1 MHYHS
6 YHIIT
11 IGCQMNKADSERI
24 ASYLN
29 SKRITNTDQKS
40 ADLVIINSCGVR
52 QKAED
57 RIYGL
62 VEQIRKDNSKS
73 DIVITGCLAKRKDV
87 IKRLEDRVKLFM
99 PINELPKMI
108 ELLHGNLDNKSL
120 DDLREN
126 QGEKYLEIEPNY
138 SNNFSAYVPIG
149 NGCNNFCSYCV
160 VPYARGREVY
170 RDFNKIINEVKNLV
184 NLAYKEINLI
194 AQNVNSYKSN
204 DKDFA
209 DLIMEIDKI
218 PGDFWLR
225 FSSSHP
231 KDMKDKLIK
240 VMGEST
246 KLASHL
252 HIAVQSGDND
262 ILKKMNRKYTVE
274 KFKELI
280 RKVKEEKSNI
290 AITTDLIVG
299 FPTEDRKAFENSKKL
314 FEEIRFDL
322 AYTAMYSPRYG
333 TVAYKMEDD
342 VSDEEKKKRED
353 EILDILKITALEKN
367 NEYLNKTVKVL
378 VEGKNRS
385 NKYFGKTSSYK
396 TVSFDSKENNL
407 IGKFVKIKINK
418 SQSFGLEGKY
428 ISIYDNQQD

>member
-1 MHYHS
+1 
-6 YHIIT
+6 
-11 IGCQMNKADSERI
+11 MNKADSERI

-29 SKRITNTDQKS
+29 SKRITSADQKS
-40 ADLVIINSCGVR
+40 ADLVIINTCGVR

-62 VEQIRKDNSKS
+62 VKQINKDNFSC
-73 DIVITGCLAKRKDV
+73 DIVITGCLAKREDV
-87 IKRLEDRVKLFM
+87 IKRLEKRVKLFM

-108 ELLHGNLDNKSL
+108 ELLSNKIDDKSL

-126 QGEKYLEIEPNY
+126 QGEKYLEIGPDY

-170 RDFNKIINEVKNLV
+170 RDFDKIVSEVKKLV
-184 NLAYKEINLI
+184 SLGYKEINLI
-194 AQNVNSYKSN
+194 AQNVNSYKSKS
-204 DKDFA
+204 KDFA
-209 DLIMEIDKI
+209 DLILEIDKI

-246 KLASHL
+246 KLANHL
-252 HIAVQSGDND
+252 HIAVQSGDNG
-262 ILKKMNRKYTVE
+262 ILKKMNRNYTVE

-280 RKVKEEKSNI
+280 EKIKKAKPGI
-290 AITTDLIVG
+290 AISTDLIVG
-299 FPTEDRKAFENSKKL
+299 FPSEDRKAFENSKKL
-314 FEEIRFDL
+314 FEDIRFDL

-333 TVAYKMEDD
+333 TAAYKLEDD
-342 VSDEEKKKRED
+342 VSDVEKKKRED
-353 EILDILKITALEKN
+353 EILEILKITALERNIK
-367 NEYLNKTVKVL
+367 YLNKTVKIL

-396 TVSFDSKENNL
+396 NVSFSSEDNNL
-407 IGKFVKIKINK
+407 VGSFVKIKINK
-418 SQSFGLEGKY
+418 SQDFGLEGEY
-428 ISIYDNQQD
+428 ISSYENK

>member
-1 MHYHS
+1 
-6 YHIIT
+6 
-11 IGCQMNKADSERI
+11 MNKADSERI

-29 SKRITNTDQKS
+29 SKRITSADQKS
-40 ADLVIINSCGVR
+40 ADLVIINTCGVR

-62 VEQIRKDNSKS
+62 VKQINKDNFSC
-73 DIVITGCLAKRKDV
+73 DIVITGCLAKREDV
-87 IKRLEDRVKLFM
+87 IKRLEKRVKLFM

-108 ELLHGNLDNKSL
+108 ELLSNKIDDKSL

-126 QGEKYLEIEPNY
+126 QGEKYLEIGPDY

-170 RDFNKIINEVKNLV
+170 RNFDKIVSEVKKLV
-184 NLAYKEINLI
+184 SLGYKEINLI
-194 AQNVNSYKSN
+194 AQNVNSYKSKS
-204 DKDFA
+204 KDFA
-209 DLIMEIDKI
+209 DLILEIDKI

-246 KLASHL
+246 KLANHL
-252 HIAVQSGDND
+252 HIAVQSGDNG
-262 ILKKMNRKYTVE
+262 ILKKMNRNYTVE

-280 RKVKEEKSNI
+280 EKIKKAKPGI
-290 AITTDLIVG
+290 AISTDLIVG
-299 FPTEDRKAFENSKKL
+299 FPSEDRKAFENSKKL
-314 FEEIRFDL
+314 FEDIRFDL

-333 TVAYKMEDD
+333 TAAYKLEDD
-342 VSDEEKKKRED
+342 VSDVEKKKRED
-353 EILDILKITALEKN
+353 EILEILKITALERNIK
-367 NEYLNKTVKVL
+367 YLNKTVKIL

-396 TVSFDSKENNL
+396 NVSFSSEDNNL
-407 IGKFVKIKINK
+407 VGSFVKIKINK
-418 SQSFGLEGKY
+418 SQDFGLEGEY
-428 ISIYDNQQD
+428 ISSYENK

>member
-1 MHYHS
+1 
-6 YHIIT
+6 
-11 IGCQMNKADSERI
+11 MNKADSERI

-29 SKRITNTDQKS
+29 SKRITSADQKS
-40 ADLVIINSCGVR
+40 ADLVIINTCGVR

-62 VEQIRKDNSKS
+62 VKQINKDNFSC
-73 DIVITGCLAKRKDV
+73 DIVITGCLAKREDV
-87 IKRLEDRVKLFM
+87 IKRLEKRVKLFM

-108 ELLHGNLDNKSL
+108 ELLSNKIDDKSL

-126 QGEKYLEIEPNY
+126 QGEKYLEIGPDY

-170 RDFNKIINEVKNLV
+170 RDFDKIVSEVKKLV
-184 NLAYKEINLI
+184 SLGYKEINLI
-194 AQNVNSYKSN
+194 AQNVNSYKSKS
-204 DKDFA
+204 KDFA
-209 DLIMEIDKI
+209 DLILEIDKI

-240 VMGEST
+240 VIGEST
-246 KLASHL
+246 KLANHL
-252 HIAVQSGDND
+252 HIAVQSGDNG
-262 ILKKMNRKYTVE
+262 ILKKMNRNYTVE

-280 RKVKEEKSNI
+280 EKIKKAKPGI
-290 AITTDLIVG
+290 AISTDLIVG
-299 FPTEDRKAFENSKKL
+299 FPSEDRKAFENSKKL
-314 FEEIRFDL
+314 FEDIRFDL

-333 TVAYKMEDD
+333 TAAYKLEDD
-342 VSDEEKKKRED
+342 VSDVEKKKRED
-353 EILDILKITALEKN
+353 EILEILKITALERNIK
-367 NEYLNKTVKVL
+367 YLNKTVKIL

-396 TVSFDSKENNL
+396 NVSFSSEDNNL
-407 IGKFVKIKINK
+407 VGSFVKIKINK
-418 SQSFGLEGKY
+418 SQDFGLEGEY
-428 ISIYDNQQD
+428 ISSYENK

>member
-1 MHYHS
+1 MHYQT

-24 ASYLN
+24 SSYLN
-29 SKRITNTDQKS
+29 SKRIINTDQKS
-40 ADLVIINSCGVR
+40 ADLVIINTCGVR

-62 VEQIRKDNSKS
+62 VEQIKKDNKNS
-73 DIVITGCLAKRKDV
+73 DIIITGCLAKRKDV
-87 IKRLEDRVKLFM
+87 IKRLEGRVKLFM

-108 ELLHGNLDNKSL
+108 ELLNGNLNNKSL
-120 DDLREN
+120 DNLREN
-126 QGEKYLEIEPNY
+126 QGEKYLEIKPDY
-138 SNNFSAYVPIG
+138 DNNFSAYVPIG

-170 RDFNKIINEVKNLV
+170 RNFDKIVNEVKKLV
-184 NLAYKEINLI
+184 SLGYKEINLI
-194 AQNVNSYKSN
+194 AQNVNSYYSN
-204 DKDFA
+204 NKDFA
-209 DLIMEIDKI
+209 DLIKEIDKI

-240 VMGEST
+240 AMGEST
-246 KLASHL
+246 KLVNHL
-252 HIAVQSGDND
+252 HVAVQSGDNE

-274 KFKELI
+274 HFKELI
-280 RKVKEEKSNI
+280 NKIKKAKPGIS
-290 AITTDLIVG
+290 ITTDLIVG
-299 FPTEDRKAFENSKKL
+299 FPSEDRKAFENSKKL
-314 FEEIRFDL
+314 FEDIRFDL
-322 AYTAMYSPRYG
+322 AYTAMYSPRFG
-333 TVAYKMEDD
+333 TAAYKMEDD
-342 VSDEEKKKRED
+342 VSEEEKRKREN
-353 EILDILKITALEKN
+353 EILEILKTTALEKN

-396 TVSFDSKENNL
+396 NVSFDSSENNL
-407 IGKFVKIKINK
+407 IGKFVKIQINK
-418 SQSFGLEGKY
+418 AQDFGLEGKY
-428 ISIYDNQQD
+428 ISTCEYE

>member
-1 MHYHS
+1 MHYQT

-24 ASYLN
+24 SSYLN
-29 SKRITNTDQKS
+29 SKRIINTDQKS
-40 ADLVIINSCGVR
+40 ADLVIINTCGVR

-62 VEQIRKDNSKS
+62 VEQIKKDNKNS
-73 DIVITGCLAKRKDV
+73 DIIITGCLAKRKDV
-87 IKRLEDRVKLFM
+87 IKRLEGRVKLFM

-108 ELLHGNLDNKSL
+108 ELLNGNLNNKSL
-120 DDLREN
+120 DNLREN
-126 QGEKYLEIEPNY
+126 QGEKYLEIKPDY
-138 SNNFSAYVPIG
+138 DNNFSAYVPIG

-170 RDFNKIINEVKNLV
+170 RNFDKIVNEVKKLV
-184 NLAYKEINLI
+184 SLGYKEINLI
-194 AQNVNSYKSN
+194 AQNVNSYYSN
-204 DKDFA
+204 NKDFA
-209 DLIMEIDKI
+209 DLIKEIDKI

-240 VMGEST
+240 AMGEST
-246 KLASHL
+246 KLVNHL
-252 HIAVQSGDND
+252 HVAVQSGDNE

-274 KFKELI
+274 HFKELI
-280 RKVKEEKSNI
+280 NKIKKAKPGIS
-290 AITTDLIVG
+290 ITTDLIVG
-299 FPTEDRKAFENSKKL
+299 FPSEDRKAFENSKKL
-314 FEEIRFDL
+314 FEDIRFDL

-333 TVAYKMEDD
+333 TAAYKMEDD
-342 VSDEEKKKRED
+342 VSEAEKKKREN
-353 EILDILKITALEKN
+353 EILEILKTTALEKN

-396 TVSFDSKENNL
+396 NVSFDSSENNL
-407 IGKFVKIKINK
+407 IGKFVKIQINK
-418 SQSFGLEGKY
+418 AQDFGLEGKY
-428 ISIYDNQQD
+428 ISTCEYE

>member
-1 MHYHS
+1 
-6 YHIIT
+6 
-11 IGCQMNKADSERI
+11 MNKADSERI

-29 SKRITNTDQKS
+29 SKRIINTDQKS
-40 ADLVIINSCGVR
+40 ADLVIINTCGVR

-57 RIYGL
+57 RVYGL
-62 VEQIRKDNSKS
+62 VKQIKKDNKES

-87 IKRLEDRVKLFM
+87 IKRLKERVKLFM

-108 ELLHGNLDNKSL
+108 ELLANKLDNKSL
-120 DDLREN
+120 DYLREN

-138 SNNFSAYVPIG
+138 NNNFSAYVPIG

-170 RDFNKIINEVKNLV
+170 RDFDKIVNEVKKLV
-184 NLAYKEINLI
+184 NLGYKEINLI

-204 DKDFA
+204 DKDFP
-209 DLIMEIDKI
+209 DLILGIDKI

-240 VMGEST
+240 AMGRCT
-246 KLASHL
+246 KLANHL
-252 HIAVQSGDND
+252 HLAVQSGDND
-262 ILKKMNRKYTVE
+262 ILKKMNRNYTVE
-274 KFKELI
+274 QFIELI
-280 RKVKEEKSNI
+280 KKIKEEKSDI
-290 AITTDLIVG
+290 AISTDLIVG
-299 FPTEDRKAFENSKKL
+299 FPSEDREAFENSKKL
-314 FEEIRFDL
+314 FEEVRFDL

-333 TVAYKMEDD
+333 TTAYKMKDD
-342 VSDEEKKKRED
+342 VSEAEKKKRED
-353 EILDILKITALEKN
+353 EILKILKATALEKN
-367 NEYLNKTVKVL
+367 NKYLHKTVKVL

-396 TVSFDSKENNL
+396 NVNFASDENNL

-418 SQSFGLEGKY
+418 AQDFGLEGKY
-428 ISIYDNQQD
+428 ISSY

>member
-29 SKRITNTDQKS
+29 SKRITSTDQKS
-40 ADLVIINSCGVR
+40 ADLVIINTCGVR

-57 RIYGL
+57 RVYGL
-62 VEQIRKDNSKS
+62 VKQIRKDNKES
-73 DIVITGCLAKRKDV
+73 DVVITGCLAKRKDV
-87 IKRLEDRVKLFM
+87 IKRLEGRVKLFM

-108 ELLHGNLDNKSL
+108 ELLTNKLDNKSL

-126 QGEKYLEIEPNY
+126 QGERYLEIEPNY

-170 RDFNKIINEVKNLV
+170 RDYNKIIAEVKKLV
-184 NLAYKEINLI
+184 SLGYKEINLI

-209 DLIMEIDKI
+209 DLILEIEKI

-225 FSSSHP
+225 FFSSHP

-240 VMGEST
+240 TIGKSS
-246 KLASHL
+246 KLANHL
-252 HIAVQSGDND
+252 HIAVQSGDNE

-274 KFKELI
+274 QFKELI
-280 RKVKEEKSNI
+280 KKIKKEKPGI

-299 FPTEDRKAFENSKKL
+299 FPSENREAFENSKKL
-314 FEEIRFDL
+314 FTEIRFDL

-342 VSDEEKKKRED
+342 VSEEEKKKRED
-353 EILDILKITALEKN
+353 EILEILKITALEKN
-367 NEYLNKTVKVL
+367 NKYLNKTVKVL

-385 NKYFGKTSSYK
+385 NKYYGKTSSYK
-396 TVSFDSKENNL
+396 NVSFDSEENNI
-407 IGKFVKIKINK
+407 IGKFVKVKINK
-418 SQSFGLEGKY
+418 SQDFGLEGECML
-428 ISIYDNQQD
+428 IYENE

>member
-1 MHYHS
+1 MHYQT

-24 ASYLN
+24 SSYLN
-29 SKRITNTDQKS
+29 SKRIINTDQKS
-40 ADLVIINSCGVR
+40 ADLVIINTCGVR

-62 VEQIRKDNSKS
+62 VEQIKKDNKNS
-73 DIVITGCLAKRKDV
+73 DIIITGCLAKRKDV
-87 IKRLEDRVKLFM
+87 IKRLEGRVKLFM

-108 ELLHGNLDNKSL
+108 ELLNGNLNNKSL
-120 DDLREN
+120 DNLREN
-126 QGEKYLEIEPNY
+126 QGEKYLEIKPDY
-138 SNNFSAYVPIG
+138 DNNFSAYVPIG

-170 RDFNKIINEVKNLV
+170 RNFDKIVNEVKKLV
-184 NLAYKEINLI
+184 SLGYKEINLI
-194 AQNVNSYKSN
+194 AQNVNSYYSN
-204 DKDFA
+204 NKDFA
-209 DLIMEIDKI
+209 DLIKEIDKI

-240 VMGEST
+240 AMGEST
-246 KLASHL
+246 KLVNHL
-252 HIAVQSGDND
+252 HVAVQSGDNE

-274 KFKELI
+274 HFKELI
-280 RKVKEEKSNI
+280 NKIKKAKPGIS
-290 AITTDLIVG
+290 ITTDLIVG
-299 FPTEDRKAFENSKKL
+299 FPSEDRKAFENSKKL
-314 FEEIRFDL
+314 FEDIRFDL
-322 AYTAMYSPRYG
+322 AYTAMYSPRFG
-333 TVAYKMEDD
+333 TAAYKMEDD
-342 VSDEEKKKRED
+342 VSEEEKRKREN
-353 EILDILKITALEKN
+353 EILEILKTTALEKN

-396 TVSFDSKENNL
+396 NVSFDSLEDNL
-407 IGKFVKIKINK
+407 IGKFVKIQINK
-418 SQSFGLEGKY
+418 AQDFGLEGKY
-428 ISIYDNQQD
+428 ISTCEYE

>member
-1 MHYHS
+1 MYYHT

-29 SKRITNTDQKS
+29 SKRITNVKLKS
-40 ADLVIINSCGVR
+40 ADLVIINTCGVR

-62 VEQIRKDNSKS
+62 IGQIKKDKPSS
-73 DIVITGCLAKRKDV
+73 DIVITGCLAKRQDV

-108 ELLHGNLDNKSL
+108 ELLGSSLDNKSL

-126 QGEKYLEIEPNY
+126 QGERYLEISPDYE
-138 SNNFSAYVPIG
+138 NNFSAYVPIG

-170 RDFNKIINEVKNLV
+170 RDFNKIINEVKKLV
-184 NLAYKEINLI
+184 SLGYKEINLI
-194 AQNVNSYKSN
+194 AQNVNSYKSAE
-204 DKDFA
+204 KDFA

-240 VMGEST
+240 AIGECT
-246 KLASHL
+246 KLANHL
-252 HIAVQSGDND
+252 HIAVQSGDNE

-274 KFKELI
+274 QFKELI
-280 RKVKEEKSNI
+280 DKIKKEKPGI
-290 AITTDLIVG
+290 AISTDLIVG
-299 FPTEDRKAFENSKKL
+299 FPSENREAFENSKKL
-314 FEEIRFDL
+314 FEELRFDL
-322 AYTAMYSPRYG
+322 AYTAMYSPRYN
-333 TVAYKMEDD
+333 TAAYRLEDD
-342 VSDEEKKKRED
+342 VSEEEKKKRED
-353 EILDILKITALEKN
+353 EILEVLKITALEKN

-396 TVSFDSKENNL
+396 NVSFDSSDKDL
-407 IGKFVKIKINK
+407 IGRFVKLKINK
-418 SQSFGLEGKY
+418 AQEFGLEGDY
-428 ISIYDNQQD
+428 ISIYDNE

>member
-1 MHYHS
+1 MHYQT

-24 ASYLN
+24 SSYLN
-29 SKRITNTDQKS
+29 SKRIINTDQKS
-40 ADLVIINSCGVR
+40 ADLVIINTCGVR

-62 VEQIRKDNSKS
+62 VEQIKKDNKNS
-73 DIVITGCLAKRKDV
+73 DIIITGCLAKRKDV
-87 IKRLEDRVKLFM
+87 IKRLEGRVKLFM

-108 ELLHGNLDNKSL
+108 ELLNGNLNNKSL
-120 DDLREN
+120 DNLREN
-126 QGEKYLEIEPNY
+126 QGEKYLEIKPDY
-138 SNNFSAYVPIG
+138 DNNFSAYVPIG

-170 RDFNKIINEVKNLV
+170 RNFDKIVNEVKKLV
-184 NLAYKEINLI
+184 SLGYKEINLI
-194 AQNVNSYKSN
+194 AQNVNSYYSN
-204 DKDFA
+204 NKDFA
-209 DLIMEIDKI
+209 DLIKEIDKI

-240 VMGEST
+240 AMGEST
-246 KLASHL
+246 KLVNHL
-252 HIAVQSGDND
+252 HVAVQSGDNE

-274 KFKELI
+274 HFKELI
-280 RKVKEEKSNI
+280 NKIKKAKPGIS
-290 AITTDLIVG
+290 ITTDLIVG
-299 FPTEDRKAFENSKKL
+299 FPSEDRKAFENSKKL
-314 FEEIRFDL
+314 FEDIRFDL

-333 TVAYKMEDD
+333 TAAYKMEDD
-342 VSDEEKKKRED
+342 VSEAEKKKREN
-353 EILDILKITALEKN
+353 EILEILKTTALEKN

-396 TVSFDSKENNL
+396 NVSFDSLEDNL
-407 IGKFVKIKINK
+407 IGKFVKIQINK
-418 SQSFGLEGKY
+418 AQDFGLEGKY
-428 ISIYDNQQD
+428 ISTCEYE

>member
-1 MHYHS
+1 MHYHT

-29 SKRITNTDQKS
+29 SKKITSADQKS
-40 ADLVIINSCGVR
+40 ADLVIINTCGVR

-62 VEQIRKDNSKS
+62 VKQINKDNPSC
-73 DIVITGCLAKRKDV
+73 DIVITGCLAKREDV
-87 IKRLEDRVKLFM
+87 IKRLEKRVKLFM

-108 ELLHGNLDNKSL
+108 ELLSNKIDDKSL

-126 QGEKYLEIEPNY
+126 QGEKYLEIGPDY

-170 RDFNKIINEVKNLV
+170 RNFDKIVSEVKKLV
-184 NLAYKEINLI
+184 SLGYKEINLI
-194 AQNVNSYKSN
+194 AQNVNSYKSKS
-204 DKDFA
+204 KDFA
-209 DLIMEIDKI
+209 DLILEIDKI

-246 KLASHL
+246 KLANHL
-252 HIAVQSGDND
+252 HIAVQSGDNG
-262 ILKKMNRKYTVE
+262 ILKKMNRNYTVE

-280 RKVKEEKSNI
+280 EKIKKAKPGI
-290 AITTDLIVG
+290 AISTDLIVG
-299 FPTEDRKAFENSKKL
+299 FPSEDRKAFENSKKL
-314 FEEIRFDL
+314 FEDIRFDL

-333 TVAYKMEDD
+333 TAAYKLEDD
-342 VSDEEKKKRED
+342 VSDVEKKKRED
-353 EILDILKITALEKN
+353 EILEILKITALERNIK
-367 NEYLNKTVKVL
+367 YLNKTVKIL

-396 TVSFDSKENNL
+396 NVSFSSEDNNL
-407 IGKFVKIKINK
+407 VGSFVKIKINK
-418 SQSFGLEGKY
+418 SQDFGLEGEY
-428 ISIYDNQQD
+428 ISSYENK

>member
-1 MHYHS
+1 
-6 YHIIT
+6 
-11 IGCQMNKADSERI
+11 MNKADSERI

-29 SKRITNTDQKS
+29 SKKITSADQKS
-40 ADLVIINSCGVR
+40 ADLVIINTCGVR

-62 VEQIRKDNSKS
+62 VKQINKDNFSC
-73 DIVITGCLAKRKDV
+73 DIVITGCLAKREDV
-87 IKRLEDRVKLFM
+87 IKRLEKRVKLFM

-108 ELLHGNLDNKSL
+108 ELLSNKIDDKSL

-126 QGEKYLEIEPNY
+126 QGEKYLEIGPDY

-170 RDFNKIINEVKNLV
+170 RDFDKIVSEVKKLV
-184 NLAYKEINLI
+184 SLGYKEINLI
-194 AQNVNSYKSN
+194 AQNVNSYKSKS
-204 DKDFA
+204 KDFA
-209 DLIMEIDKI
+209 DLILEIDKI

-246 KLASHL
+246 KLANHL
-252 HIAVQSGDND
+252 HIAVQSGDNG
-262 ILKKMNRKYTVE
+262 ILKKMNRNYTVE

-280 RKVKEEKSNI
+280 EKIKKAKPGI
-290 AITTDLIVG
+290 AISTDLIVG
-299 FPTEDRKAFENSKKL
+299 FPSEDRKAFENSKKL
-314 FEEIRFDL
+314 FEDIRFDL

-333 TVAYKMEDD
+333 TAAYKLEDD
-342 VSDEEKKKRED
+342 VSDVEKKKRED
-353 EILDILKITALEKN
+353 EILEILKITALERNIK
-367 NEYLNKTVKVL
+367 YLNKTVKIL

-396 TVSFDSKENNL
+396 NVSFSSEDNNL
-407 IGKFVKIKINK
+407 VGSFVKIKINK
-418 SQSFGLEGKY
+418 SQDFGLEGEY
-428 ISIYDNQQD
+428 ISSYENK